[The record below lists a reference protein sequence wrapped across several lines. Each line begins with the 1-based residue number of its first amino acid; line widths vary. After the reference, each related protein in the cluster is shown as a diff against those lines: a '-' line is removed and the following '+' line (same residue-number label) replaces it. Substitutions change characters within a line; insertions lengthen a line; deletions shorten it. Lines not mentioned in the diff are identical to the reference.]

1 MLELL
6 LAALL
11 VLILFSVFQ
20 DIATLERV
28 FKRSK

>member
-1 MLELL
+1 MLEVL

-11 VLILFSVFQ
+11 VLILFYVFQ
-20 DIATLERV
+20 DVSNFERV